1 MYIALISALITVPIN
16 VILVGIFRSVKPPPM
31 NLEDMLANDDKDDVE
46 NADEPFEKDDVIE
59 ISAKAG
65 SS

>member
-1 MYIALISALITVPIN
+1 
-16 VILVGIFRSVKPPPM
+16 M

-65 SS
+65 SSQIQKSYPERSFCEVYFEKLNVTT